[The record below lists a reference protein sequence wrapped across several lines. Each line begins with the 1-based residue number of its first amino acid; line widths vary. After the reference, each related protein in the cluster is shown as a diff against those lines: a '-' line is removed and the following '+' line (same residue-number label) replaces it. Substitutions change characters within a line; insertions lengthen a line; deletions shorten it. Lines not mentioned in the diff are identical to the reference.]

1 MLVIAAEWFN
11 FRLMKRFAFA
21 ILPLLLLATTLAAQD
36 VSLYQNKELIA
47 GTDTL
52 RYRLLLPDGY
62 DANKAYPL
70 VLFLHGAG
78 ERGSN
83 NEAQLTH
90 GGKLFLRSDIRQ
102 QFPAIVVFPQ
112 CPANSFWSHVQW
124 VVDSATK
131 KRDFIFP
138 EEAEPTY
145 AMLMLM
151 QLMREL
157 QKQYK
162 LLPDQR
168 YVMGLSMGG
177 MGTFELVKRMP
188 NTFAAAI
195 PICGGANAA
204 NARFMKGTAFWIHHG
219 DADAVVPVQL
229 SQTMAQ
235 ALQQYYTAADMQLT
249 IYPGVNHNS
258 WDNAFADPQLL
269 PWLFSHKR
277 K

>member
-1 MLVIAAEWFN
+1 MRNILAFVLLMMLAPMAGQS
-11 FRLMKRFAFA
+11 
-21 ILPLLLLATTLAAQD
+21 QD
-36 VSLYQNKELIA
+36 MNLYQRKQLLM
-47 GTDTL
+47 GSDTL
-52 RYRLLLPDGY
+52 PYRLLLPENY
-62 DANKAYPL
+62 DPTKAYPL
-70 VLFLHGAG
+70 VMFLHGAG
-78 ERGSN
+78 ERGNN

-112 CPANSFWSHVQW
+112 CPANSFWSNVQW
-124 VVDSATK
+124 VYDSVTK

-145 AMLMLM
+145 AMLMVQ
-151 QLMREL
+151 QLVREMN
-157 QKQYK
+157 KQFK
-162 LLPDQR
+162 IQQDQH

-195 PICGGANAA
+195 PICGGANPA
-204 NARFMKGTAFWIHHG
+204 NAKYMKKTAFWLHHG
-219 DADAVVPVQL
+219 DVDAVVPVQL
-229 SQTMAQ
+229 SKDMAT
-235 ALQQYYTAADMQLT
+235 ALQQYYSTADMQLS

-258 WDNAFADPQLL
+258 WDNAFAEPQLL
-269 PWLFSHKR
+269 PWLVFAQK

>member
-1 MLVIAAEWFN
+1 
-11 FRLMKRFAFA
+11 MKQFTTTL
-21 ILPLLLLATTLAAQD
+21 LPLLLLAATLGAQD
-36 VSLYQNKELIA
+36 LGLYQKKELIA

-52 RYRLLLPDGY
+52 RYRLLLPEGY
-62 DANKAYPL
+62 DAGKAYPL

-90 GGKLFLRSDIRQ
+90 GSRLFLRSDIRQ

-112 CPANSFWSHVQW
+112 CPANSFWSNVQW
-124 VVDSATK
+124 VYDSTTK

-162 LLPDQR
+162 LLPEQR
-168 YVMGLSMGG
+168 
-177 MGTFELVKRMP
+177 
-188 NTFAAAI
+188 
-195 PICGGANAA
+195 
-204 NARFMKGTAFWIHHG
+204 
-219 DADAVVPVQL
+219 
-229 SQTMAQ
+229 
-235 ALQQYYTAADMQLT
+235 
-249 IYPGVNHNS
+249 
-258 WDNAFADPQLL
+258 
-269 PWLFSHKR
+269 
-277 K
+277 

>member
-1 MLVIAAEWFN
+1 MKKLTFLFLV
-11 FRLMKRFAFA
+11 LMA
-21 ILPLLLLATTLAAQD
+21 IGGNSFSQD
-36 VSLYQNKELIA
+36 FSLYQKKLLLA

-52 RYRLLLPDGY
+52 PYRILFPENY

-78 ERGSN
+78 ERGNN

-90 GGKLFLRSDIRQ
+90 GGKLFLQQNIRQ

-112 CPANSFWSHVQW
+112 CPANSFWSNVQW
-124 VVDSATK
+124 VYDSVSQ
-131 KRDFIFP
+131 KRDFVFP
-138 EEAEPTY
+138 EEAEPSY
-145 AMLMLM
+145 AMLMVM
-151 QLMREL
+151 QLMRHL
-157 QKQYK
+157 NKDYK
-162 LLPDQR
+162 LKTDQE

-188 NTFAAAI
+188 NTFAAAT
-195 PICGGANAA
+195 PICGGGNTANTKY
-204 NARFMKGTAFWIHHG
+204 MLKTAFWIFHG
-219 DADAVVPVQL
+219 DADAVVPVSL
-229 SQTMAQ
+229 SKAMAEAMQ
-235 ALQQYYTAADMQLT
+235 SHYSAAEMQLT

-258 WDNAFADPQLL
+258 WDNAFAEPQLL

>member
-1 MLVIAAEWFN
+1 MKKLTFLFLVLMAIGGNSFSQDFN
-11 FRLMKRFAFA
+11 LYQKK
-21 ILPLLLLATTLAAQD
+21 LLL
-36 VSLYQNKELIA
+36 A

-52 RYRLLLPDGY
+52 PYRILFPENY
-62 DANKAYPL
+62 DATKAYPL

-78 ERGSN
+78 ERGNN

-90 GGKLFLRSDIRQ
+90 GAKLFLQQNIRQ

-124 VVDSATK
+124 VYDSSTN
-131 KRDFIFP
+131 KRNFIFP

-151 QLMREL
+151 QLMRQL
-157 QKQYK
+157 NKDYK
-162 LLPDQR
+162 LKTDRQ

-195 PICGGANAA
+195 PICGGGNTANAKY
-204 NARFMKGTAFWIHHG
+204 MKHTAFWIHHG
-219 DADAVVPVQL
+219 EVDAVVPVQL
-229 SQTMAQ
+229 SRDMAM
-235 ALQQYYTAADMQLT
+235 ALQQFYTTSDMQLT
-249 IYPGVNHNS
+249 LYPGVNHNS

-269 PWLFSHKR
+269 PWLFSQK
-277 K
+277 KK